1 MVLSLCYPRW
11 NEIDYDLE
19 KCYHL
24 GKQKSWS
31 MPLATENHAKKVRVT
46 PRTKNCISG
55 SSNLTRINKRLVV
68 ESSSDQEIHQAPLE
82 GEHMKKEV

>member
-1 MVLSLCYPRW
+1 MDHKNLQDIFINLVLSLCYPRW

-31 MPLATENHAKKVRVT
+31 MPLATENHAKKVQVT
-46 PRTKNCISG
+46 PRTKSCIPI
-55 SSNLTRINKRLVV
+55 SSNLAENVNVLKIGRI
-68 ESSSDQEIHQAPLE
+68 SF
-82 GEHMKKEV
+82 